1 MKTPNILFVVILLMT
16 LPFSIKGQELS
27 NIPGS
32 FVDVG
37 FGTRPVA
44 MGFAF
49 VGLADDE
56 NSTYWNPAGLS
67 QTSEFK
73 AGFSQIDQL
82 GLITYNYGTVLIPI
96 PIEGHSIGFTLI
108 SSGDEAMQEL
118 SVHAGYGFRT
128 YLFSF
133 GVGVKYRN
141 ASFGNNTLNPDNY
154 IVFDDDEITAG
165 LGQQVHGDANGYGLD
180 LGLMFHPTKEVQFGV
195 MIRDAWAPID
205 WNSQTRSTEYTSR
218 GKYEEGMPMEV
229 IFGSSFKVSKNVLLA
244 ADYQPAMSDERTNWV
259 RVGME
264 ARFVKILML
273 RAGTEQGVNALDD
286 DKITLGTGLDI
297 NLGGKIRLQSDFAYV
312 IDPIQ
317 DSQRLSFSIS
327 F

>member
-1 MKTPNILFVVILLMT
+1 MKTVKHILVLVFMISLV
-16 LPFSIKGQELS
+16 LPSKGQELS

-37 FGTRPVA
+37 FGTRPVG

-56 NSTYWNPAGLS
+56 NGTYWNPAGLS
-67 QTSEFK
+67 QTSEIK

-96 PIEGHSIGFTLI
+96 PVEGHSLGFSII

-128 YLFSF
+128 NMFSF
-133 GVGVKYRN
+133 GVGIKYRN
-141 ASFGNNTLNPDNY
+141 ASFGNNTLNPDDY
-154 IVFDDDEITAG
+154 IVFDDDEVTIG
-165 LGQQVHGDANGYGLD
+165 LGQQVYGDANGYGLD
-180 LGLMFHPTKEVQFGV
+180 LGVMFYPTSEVQFGI
-195 MIRDAWAPID
+195 MIRDVMAPID
-205 WNSQTRSTEYTSR
+205 WNSQARSTDYTSR
-218 GKYEEGMPMEV
+218 GKYEEGMPTEV
-229 IFGSSFKVSKNVLLA
+229 IFGSSFKVSRNVIIA
-244 ADYQPAMSDERTNWV
+244 ADYQPAITEERTNWV

-264 ARFVKILML
+264 ARMVKILML

-286 DKITLGTGLDI
+286 DRITLGTGLDI
-297 NLGGKIRLQSDFAYV
+297 NLGGKLRLQSDFAYV

-317 DSQRLSFSIS
+317 DSQRISFSIS